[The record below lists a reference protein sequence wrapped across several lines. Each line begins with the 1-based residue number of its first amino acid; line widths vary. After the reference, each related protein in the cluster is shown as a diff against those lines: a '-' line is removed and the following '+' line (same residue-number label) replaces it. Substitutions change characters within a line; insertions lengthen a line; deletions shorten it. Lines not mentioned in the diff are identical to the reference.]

1 MSAAGGAAAGT
12 NISLTTVTNLSLSS
26 VQTAAVGMMPKLAGG
41 GLVTTAVGSSSGGIG
56 GIAGYNPTSP
66 EEISYKCRI
75 CEKVFGCS
83 ETLQVRFLF

>member
-41 GLVTTAVGSSSGGIG
+41 GLVTTAVGSSSGGI
-56 GIAGYNPTSP
+56 AGYNPTSP